1 MGASLLAVAKSI
13 YQRIEWMH
21 TLKAGDKIIME
32 PLKSCREEGLTA
44 EYPATYL
51 HVIE

>member
-1 MGASLLAVAKSI
+1 M
-13 YQRIEWMH
+13 
-21 TLKAGDKIIME
+21 KITIGGSSVMST
-32 PLKSCREEGLTA
+32 PKTFFCLTA